1 MSGSGGGAPFRVIEG
16 GRTGEPTPG
25 LLITGASEVVTM
37 TGGVRRGPEQG
48 VIGRIATDDPN
59 GPNAPVVA
67 CWDGRILAVGSRLA
81 VEASLGGGG
90 YPLARFA
97 RLDAGGGAV
106 TPGLIDP
113 HTHLL
118 FAGSREDRSEER
130 RVGKECC
137 R

>member
-1 MSGSGGGAPFRVIEG
+1 MSGTGGSPFRVIEG
-16 GRTGEPTPG
+16 GRTAEPTPG
-25 LLITGASEVVTM
+25 LLITGASEVT
-37 TGGVRRGPEQG
+37 TLAGGVRRGADQG
-48 VIGRIATDDPN
+48 DVGRVRTDDPA
-59 GPNAPVVA
+59 GPEAPVVA

-81 VEASLGGGG
+81 VEASLEGSG

-118 FAGSREDRSEER
+118 FAGSRETELVLR
-130 RVGKECC
+130 RRGA
-137 R
+137 